1 MMRPWL
7 IQVDGPDRAI
17 PTSLQNW
24 SPISLQAPSRIGRKP
39 ATRVRTH
46 TRLRLDGLG
55 ANEAAQIGSERLRR
69 RNAAILPPAPLVR
82 GGASGPMAEDHPGS
96 NTYIE
101 GELTRRLTELEALL
115 RSDVITCVMPIHQP
129 LDDLVRDAVEDIQ
142 KKRDAL
148 TVILETDGGSIE
160 TAERIA
166 NVFRHHYPKTVK
178 FLVPNFA
185 MSAGTILVMSGDD
198 IYMDYYAVL
207 GPIDPQVRNQ
217 NGVYV
222 PALGYLEKYRQL
234 IAKSAKGRLTAAE
247 IAFLVEKF
255 DPAELHRFEQARD
268 HSVDLLKQ
276 WLVTYKFKNWT
287 VTRTKKAK
295 VTQTMKIKRAEEIAR
310 KLNDTKKWRSH
321 GRGLS
326 ITVIDKELN
335 LLIEDF
341 GIDAKMNQEVRDY
354 SRLLQD
360 YMFRRSHSLVVHTK
374 EKYVG
379 G

>member
-1 MMRPWL
+1 M
-7 IQVDGPDRAI
+7 
-17 PTSLQNW
+17 
-24 SPISLQAPSRIGRKP
+24 
-39 ATRVRTH
+39 
-46 TRLRLDGLG
+46 
-55 ANEAAQIGSERLRR
+55 
-69 RNAAILPPAPLVR
+69 
-82 GGASGPMAEDHPGS
+82 
-96 NTYIE
+96 
-101 GELTRRLTELEALL
+101 
-115 RSDVITCVMPIHQP
+115 
-129 LDDLVRDAVEDIQ
+129 
-142 KKRDAL
+142 
-148 TVILETDGGSIE
+148 
-160 TAERIA
+160 
-166 NVFRHHYPKTVK
+166 
-178 FLVPNFA
+178 
-185 MSAGTILVMSGDD
+185 
-198 IYMDYYAVL
+198 
-207 GPIDPQVRNQ
+207 
-217 NGVYV
+217 